1 MNMLHDVFPYASRY
15 EEEAIDDDAPN
26 VNEPVDMSN
35 YEKYSRL
42 LEQAQTPV
50 YEDCPVSVLSAIMS
64 QMHLKVKHRTSNGH
78 YGDYSKF
85 IKTLLPPI
93 NRLPESQYKTK
104 KILGDL
110 GLDCVKIHA
119 CKNNCGLFYG
129 DYKDAIY
136 CPICNGPRYD
146 EDASSDK
153 GKPVPVKVLRYFSL
167 TPRLQRLY
175 MLSKTAEEMR
185 WHSLPRE
192 DDGVLRHP
200 SDGEAWKSFDA
211 SFPDFAEDVRNVRFG
226 LTTDGFNPSGNM
238 TLSHSIWPVILMPYN
253 LPPWMCMKKEYNFLV
268 LLIPGPNSSGKCL
281 DVYLRPLI
289 DELKELWE
297 NGIPTFDRHS
307 KTSFRMRTVVMW
319 TISNFPGYG
328 MLSSHT
334 TQGYKACPICLEN
347 VDASRHA
354 DRIIYLVHRRWLPM
368 NHEWRLDADAFD
380 GREEH
385 REPPPIQSR
394 DEILYKL
401 NSFDFGYLS
410 SDKDVLAQNLVRPA
424 ALDNWH
430 HKSIFFELPYRSTL
444 RIRHNLDVMHIEK
457 NVCDNVV
464 GTILDIKDKTKDSI
478 KARDDLQKMGLRRH
492 LWVKRTASR

>member
-1 MNMLHDVFPYASRY
+1 MNMLHDVFQYASRY
-15 EEEAIDDDAPN
+15 EEEAVDDDAPN
-26 VNEPVDMSN
+26 VNEAVDMSY
-35 YEKYSRL
+35 YEKYNRL

-50 YEDCPVSVLSAIMS
+50 
-64 QMHLKVKHRTSNGH
+64 
-78 YGDYSKF
+78 
-85 IKTLLPPI
+85 LL
-93 NRLPESQYKTK
+93 ESHYKTK
-104 KILGDL
+104 KILGHL
-110 GLDCVKIHA
+110 GLDYVKIHT
-119 CKNNCGLFYG
+119 CKNNCVLFYG
-129 DYKDAIY
+129 DYKHVIY

-146 EDASSDK
+146 EEVFSDK

-167 TPRLQRLY
+167 TPSLQRLY
-175 MLSKTAEEMR
+175 MSSETAEEMR
-185 WHSLPRE
+185 WHGLPRE

-200 SDGEAWKSFDA
+200 SNGEAWKSFDA
-211 SFPDFAEDVRNVRFG
+211 SFLDFTEDVRNVRLG
-226 LTTDGFNPSGNM
+226 LTADGFNPSGNM

-253 LPPWMCMKKEYNFLV
+253 LPPWMCMKKENNFLA
-268 LLIPGPNSSGKCL
+268 LLIPGPNSPRKCL

-297 NGIPTFDRHS
+297 NGIPTFDRHN
-307 KTSFRMRTVVMW
+307 KTSFRMRAVVMW
-319 TISNFPGYG
+319 TISDFPGYG

-334 TQGYKACPICLEN
+334 TQGYKGCPICLEN
-347 VDASRHA
+347 VDASRHT
-354 DRIIYLVHRRWLPM
+354 DRIVYLGHRRWLPM

-385 REPPPIQSR
+385 REPPPIQSG

-410 SDKDVLAQNLVRPA
+410 SDKDVLAQNPVCLA

-430 HKSIFFELPYRSTL
+430 HKSIFFELPYWSTL

-492 LWVKRTASR
+492 LWVKRTTSRQVFMPIAPYSVKPAFKPKVFSWFNDVKYP